1 MTLAIKTIAP
11 NFTALDEE
19 GKEISLSDYRGK
31 TVVLYFYPKD
41 DTPGCTQEAQ
51 SFQNNYE
58 EYQNRDI
65 VIFGVS
71 MDSQESHKAFKK
83 KFNLPFQLLV
93 DEEGLLTTLYDVAGG
108 NFSRRVTYI
117 INEEG
122 VISHIDEKI
131 STKTHAQDVL
141 NKIS

>member
-1 MTLAIKTIAP
+1 MTLAVKTIAP

-19 GKEISLSDYRGK
+19 GKEINLSDYRGK
-31 TVVLYFYPKD
+31 IVVLYFYPKD

-51 SFQNNYE
+51 SFQKSYE

-65 VIFGVS
+65 VIFGIS

-93 DEEGLLTTLYDVAGG
+93 DEKGILTKLYDVAGEKL
-108 NFSRRVTYI
+108 SRRVTYV

-122 VISHIDEKI
+122 VIYYIDEKI

-141 NKIS
+141 KKMS